1 MPTCESSTE
10 SHYLLL
16 QKLLNSFLAVIT
28 PSKPGQKGLLLVEFI
43 SYFNLS
49 LLTVISMSCR
59 FGLHLLQIYKNLAFW
74 DFGGE
79 GFFFFSFL
87 FFWFYFPLI
96 LSWDVPPA
104 SKEGNLIVV
113 MYQENSNNCR
123 FNCRHA
129 LKRCLSILRILIQML
144 FFRKQLCALLCISR
158 NTDFHTGS

>member
-28 PSKPGQKGLLLVEFI
+28 TSKPGQKGLLLVEFI
-43 SYFNLS
+43 SYFHLS
-49 LLTVISMSCR
+49 LLTVISMSCK

-79 GFFFFSFL
+79 GYSFS
-87 FFWFYFPLI
+87 PLI

-113 MYQENSNNCR
+113 MYQEKSNNCH

-144 FFRKQLCALLCISR
+144 FFRRQLCALLCITW

>member
-43 SYFNLS
+43 SYFHLS
-49 LLTVISMSCR
+49 LLTVISMSCK

-74 DFGGE
+74 DFGGK
-79 GFFFFSFL
+79 GFFCCCCL
-87 FFWFYFPLI
+87 FYFPLI

-104 SKEGNLIVV
+104 SKEGNLTVV
-113 MYQENSNNCR
+113 MYQENSNNCH

-129 LKRCLSILRILIQML
+129 LKRCLSVLRILIQTL
-144 FFRKQLCALLCISR
+144 FFRKQLCALLCI
-158 NTDFHTGS
+158 T